1 MAESKSVL
9 IVEDE
14 QKIARLIALQL
25 AMAGY
30 EAHTEHSGQAAL
42 SYAAEHRPDVVTLDV
57 RLPDMSGYEVCQE
70 LRRLYHR
77 WDVPIVMVTAMDR
90 PMDELRGLAHGADA
104 YLTKP
109 FEFSEL
115 LRTIAGL
122 LGRESPTI

>member
-1 MAESKSVL
+1 
-9 IVEDE
+9 
-14 QKIARLIALQL
+14 
-25 AMAGY
+25 MAGY
-30 EAHTEHSGQAAL
+30 DAHAEHSGQAAL
-42 SYAAEHRPDVVTLDV
+42 AYAAEHRPDAVTLDV

-104 YLTKP
+104 YMTKP

-115 LRTIAGL
+115 LRTLSLL
-122 LGRESPTI
+122 LGRESPPV